1 MNHDAFTGPE
11 VKTYVEVELIVPV
24 NQNYMTYTIH
34 REWNYAG
41 HRVRESHWVSDNMG
55 LLPDRERDYFQN
67 YLFTIIPP
75 NMFELFFFDGEE
87 ISNFFSDST
96 YNSYIKN
103 AVLTLCGYDTFEL
116 IKKFCDTYVGPESLG
131 EECSGMREQLTQKE
145 AALEKLDSDIEN
157 LKGAIQVL
165 EHRKIAAA
173 DEKKNL
179 EAQYK
184 KSGGLTKKERDELN
198 NKMRRYDRIKN
209 ECSKTIRDYV
219 EGIMP
224 FYIAFDLSQSVNE
237 QLLREENMRQYR
249 SSTEQLSV
257 SMLKDAISTTNIG

>member
-1 MNHDAFTGPE
+1 MKRRTSHAERWYSARIKELMNHDAFTGPE

-179 EAQYK
+179 ELSYPQ
-184 KSGGLTKKERDELN
+184 TKRLWE
-198 NKMRRYDRIKN
+198 
-209 ECSKTIRDYV
+209 S
-219 EGIMP
+219 IM
-224 FYIAFDLSQSVNE
+224 I
-237 QLLREENMRQYR
+237 
-249 SSTEQLSV
+249 
-257 SMLKDAISTTNIG
+257 